1 MFLGSSRLKLD
12 NMKLY
17 TMLQEVDI
25 DKVSNFFNISIK
37 NKVQYKFLV
46 SFYLFVFH
54 ESIGESE
61 LVNLSTSY
69 S

>member
-1 MFLGSSRLKLD
+1 
-12 NMKLY
+12 MKNVSNVGESIVGESNNVPVSD
-17 TMLQEVDI
+17 EVN
-25 DKVSNFFNISIK
+25 NFFNISIK